1 MPGSGAWTLALA
13 LAFLPSGEAQPAQE
27 CSPEGHQILQSPYR
41 SIHFDSMHLQQA
53 AGQDLICDHSL
64 SPGWYQFLIFDRPAE
79 MPTKCVEMNHCGT
92 QAPIWLSLRNSETL
106 PPPGETK
113 HLTACATWQFLFSPR
128 KDCCLFQIPVSVR
141 NCGNFF
147 VYFLQPTQGCMG
159 YCADAISDTKLHTC
173 GPEEIEIRG
182 DCIGQ
187 SLAAS
192 PPSPPGRPEV
202 VVEVIESRLFC
213 RCAFDVSP
221 TNNSVGFLVVWSRLS
236 SQEIKEE
243 LKQETTV
250 QAFSLLELDGINLR
264 LGDKLQPEL
273 STVSEDGKEH
283 QLRIESTV
291 PIVCSEFSKFDQEC
305 KISLK
310 LKTVDEGKEHLGLNL
325 ALSSC
330 HVDLHQTSPCANGI
344 CSYTFVN
351 YTAVPDF
358 FPDGDRVTNIIVQ
371 PIVNED
377 FLWNGYIPDS
387 VQIRVKDIPTAYCY
401 SFTDPHIITFDGR
414 IYDNFKTGT
423 FVLYKSISR
432 DFEIHVRQWDCG
444 SLYYPVSCNCGFVAK
459 EEGVVVTFDMCNGQ
473 LHASQPY
480 LFVKSQDVSSNIK
493 ISESYLGRKVT
504 IWFSSGAFIRADLS
518 EWGMSLTIRAPSLD
532 YQNTLGLCGT
542 FDENPEN
549 DFHDRNGIKIDKNFN
564 NFVAFINEWRRILPG
579 KSMFDTTPISLTLPA
594 KPSYCSCSLET
605 TSDYRFSNHLHS
617 VSQSETASG
626 CKDIKHVRFSSLI
639 PELDVTSE
647 YINSKILIKGIR
659 KNTSGE
665 ENNLNFL
672 LQEKKYTNLTK
683 LDLNLQYPENEKQ
696 DASKYL
702 DSEKQTRDESGHSQ
716 ETRWNR
722 QKSWQRQNVNAFP
735 PLSAFQSLSQTN
747 LEEFTYFFPED
758 HAEDVYQEFVAS
770 WPTPSGLTKHSTL
783 ALCEQTLANSS
794 LGKLCLAFLGKRIN
808 NVIDMC
814 VKDVLLKDDVSWAK
828 ASLALLE
835 NECERKVL
843 EEGKYNTEKYGK
855 SIEDILLVLKCPNL
869 CSSHGECMEWGCAC
883 FPGFSSYDC
892 SDLYDNPPE
901 ITELENAGFCDVQ
914 KYNCVMVKVFG
925 QGFKESPSITCEVTK
940 QKYNGSKWVLGEPVY
955 AQAVFQNNGTVDC
968 QLPTSFQQSDSL
980 DPIGVK
986 PIAKWQ
992 LKISNDGYKFSNPK
1006 TMIIYDGACQ
1016 DCGLY
1021 ENDSCTVKN
1030 HTSFLFYTY
1039 TRVYDFSATDN
1050 QPPLMQTSQDKLQ
1063 TFYGENFE
1071 YQFMALD
1078 PEGSEVRFTLESGP
1092 EGAHISSAGL
1102 LTWKADL
1109 KAPQR
1114 FTLHLNDDCDA
1125 ETKVTV
1131 EVTVK
1136 SCDCLNAGSCVPD
1149 RKFPPGSGAYL
1160 CVCLP
1165 GFHGGLCEVVVNVCQ
1180 PNPCGLGRCTR
1191 SLNSYFCDC
1200 SPELKVETQI
1210 LSEFTTQTM
1219 IITRSDKN
1227 VLKEQGTK
1235 QGENHVKSTNR
1246 NASSLN
1252 SQSPSTEHS
1261 LIGGN
1266 FTHSPAII
1274 KKFLNIMNISYLSL
1288 QSVTTQR
1295 DNSQM
1300 VVSHQITDF
1309 EYADHVVSEN
1319 TRLEKSKIPMNNN
1332 NSLSINPHD
1341 SNGKL
1346 KNVTHT
1352 TIQTETR
1359 DYNSPIKSSS
1369 QSYTQSKDEF
1379 ATSDIGTIT
1388 ILPEKFGLT
1397 KMSTCA
1403 DSPCFLGVSC
1413 VPTTDGHFRCGR
1425 CPSGYYGDG
1434 ISCRAICRYPCG
1446 KSRECVAPNTCKCKP
1461 GYTGSNCQTVICNR
1475 HCENGGECLAPDIC
1489 QCKPGWYGPTCNTAL
1504 CDPVCLNGGSC
1515 YKPNTCLCPN
1525 GFFGAQCQNAICHPP
1540 CKNGG
1545 HCMRNNVCICREGYT
1560 GRKCQKSICDPMCM
1574 NGGKCVGPNI
1584 CSCPSGWSGK
1594 RCSTPVCSQ
1603 KCRNGGECVSPGICH
1618 CPPTWEGVQCQIP
1631 ISNQQCL
1638 YGGICAF
1645 PNVCFR
1651 RTRYAGV
1658 KCEKK
1663 IRVLKNVKGKR
1674 ILHSDFSISLLL
1686 SN

>member
-187 SLAAS
+187 SLASS

-264 LGDKLQPEL
+264 LGDKIFCSASVFLLEKPHVQSLASESREFFAGIKLQPEL

-564 NFVAFINEWRRILPG
+564 NFVAFINEWRILPG

-1021 ENDSCTVKN
+1021 ENDSCTVKEN
-1030 HTSFLFYTY
+1030 GCIINGVCYPEGDKKLNSPCLICRPKISKFTWSYLEN
-1039 TRVYDFSATDN
+1039 N

-1200 SPELKVETQI
+1200 SPELK
-1210 LSEFTTQTM
+1210 
-1219 IITRSDKN
+1219 
-1227 VLKEQGTK
+1227 
-1235 QGENHVKSTNR
+1235 
-1246 NASSLN
+1246 
-1252 SQSPSTEHS
+1252 
-1261 LIGGN
+1261 
-1266 FTHSPAII
+1266 
-1274 KKFLNIMNISYLSL
+1274 
-1288 QSVTTQR
+1288 
-1295 DNSQM
+1295 
-1300 VVSHQITDF
+1300 
-1309 EYADHVVSEN
+1309 
-1319 TRLEKSKIPMNNN
+1319 
-1332 NSLSINPHD
+1332 
-1341 SNGKL
+1341 
-1346 KNVTHT
+1346 
-1352 TIQTETR
+1352 
-1359 DYNSPIKSSS
+1359 
-1369 QSYTQSKDEF
+1369 
-1379 ATSDIGTIT
+1379 
-1388 ILPEKFGLT
+1388 
-1397 KMSTCA
+1397 
-1403 DSPCFLGVSC
+1403 
-1413 VPTTDGHFRCGR
+1413 
-1425 CPSGYYGDG
+1425 
-1434 ISCRAICRYPCG
+1434 AICRYPCG

-1461 GYTGSNCQTVICNR
+1461 GYTGSNCQTAVCHPACRNHGKCVKPNICECLPGYGGATCDEELCNPPCQHGGMCLPGNLCTCAYGFVGPKCETMICNR